1 VKLSQSEFWKRQTTH
16 KFVVAAKLHTAG
28 LHDEGQK
35 LENCH
40 SYYTVA
46 TCCDCGKV
54 RKFPNRCDL
63 FFCPEC
69 ANHLQNERTRQVEWW
84 AERIRQP
91 KHVVLTTKRIPELT
105 GAHVDEL
112 RKMFSQLRRR
122 KFARNWKGGYYGI
135 QITHSVKGWMLHI
148 HALIDARWIDTTELK
163 KQWYSATRGF
173 GYIIHVSDCR
183 SKDYLRETTRYVI
196 HGSQLAAWQ
205 PEAIAT
211 FVRAFQGKRTFG
223 VFGSLFGARTE
234 FAEWIA
240 TLKQAKPRCDCGS
253 CMVRYQSETE
263 WLISQDFNPHSN
275 CPRPPPPTHQQPALI
290 AIPIAWPD

>member
-1 VKLSQSEFWKRQTTH
+1 MSQAEFWKKQTVH
-16 KFVVAAKLHTAG
+16 KFVVAAKLREVGMTETA
-28 LHDEGQK
+28 LK
-35 LENCH
+35 LEACH

-54 RKFPNRCDL
+54 RKFPNRCDQ

-84 AERIRQP
+84 AERIPQP
-91 KHVVLTTKRIPELT
+91 KHVVLTTKRIHDLT
-105 GAHVDEL
+105 PGHVDEL

-148 HALIDARWIDTTELK
+148 HALVNARWIDAAELK
-163 KQWYSATRGF
+163 QQWKQCTRGF
-173 GYIIHVSDCR
+173 GYIVHVSDCR
-183 SKDYLRETTRYVI
+183 KEDYLRETTRYVI
-196 HGSQLAAWQ
+196 HGSQIASWS
-205 PEAIAT
+205 PTTIAT
-211 FVRAFQGKRTFG
+211 FVRAFQGKRTFS
-223 VFGSLFGARTE
+223 VFGELYGARTE

-253 CMVRYQSETE
+253 CMVRYQSEAE
-263 WLISQDFNPHSN
+263 WLLSDSAPAHSSQ
-275 CPRPPPPTHQQPALI
+275 PRPPPPTHQQPTLI
-290 AIPIAWPD
+290 AIPIEWPD